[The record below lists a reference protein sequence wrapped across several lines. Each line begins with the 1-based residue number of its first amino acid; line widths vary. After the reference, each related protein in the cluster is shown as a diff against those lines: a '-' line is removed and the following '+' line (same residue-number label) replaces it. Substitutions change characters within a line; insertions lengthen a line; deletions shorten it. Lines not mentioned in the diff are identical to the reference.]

1 VYSLIWF
8 VEDSEV
14 INVVVD
20 DSMLPP
26 GQSPVQL
33 TTTGLAIL
41 LPQLPDKFGADK
53 GIYMVN
59 LRCVY

>member
-1 VYSLIWF
+1 M
-8 VEDSEV
+8 